1 MKKLSICV
9 PVLNEIDNL
18 ERLILS
24 LRAFA
29 DSHSSYEFE
38 FVFSDNCSTDGS
50 WEKLKEMSLY
60 DQRMRGIR
68 FSRNIGYQ
76 ESILKNYLYSSGDAL
91 IQYDADMQDPLEVMS
106 DFLYEW
112 ERGAQVVMGVR
123 ISRGESKFDQVFRKL
138 GYRFLS
144 WISDDA
150 LKNDIG
156 DFRLVDRKL
165 VEKLKALNTNEIYL
179 RGVVTSLGFRE
190 AYVPYRRRIRIHG
203 LSKFSKIKVMR
214 LGFRG
219 LAMHSNKLLRIFVP
233 IALAI
238 SLLALAGIIW
248 VFALFLSGTAL
259 PKGFSSSQIIL
270 FSILLLNSLFFAI
283 SGEYILKIYS
293 ALYPTEKGFIQDE
306 F

>member
-1 MKKLSICV
+1 
-9 PVLNEIDNL
+9 
-18 ERLILS
+18 
-24 LRAFA
+24 
-29 DSHSSYEFE
+29 
-38 FVFSDNCSTDGS
+38 
-50 WEKLKEMSLY
+50 MSLH
-60 DQRMRGIR
+60 DQRIRGIR

-76 ESILKNYLYSSGDAL
+76 ESILKNHLYSSGDAL

-106 DFLYEW
+106 VFLYEW
-112 ERGAQVVMGVR
+112 DRGAQVVMGVR
-123 ISRGESKFDQVFRKL
+123 ISHSESKFDQIFRKL

-165 VEKLKALNTNEIYL
+165 VEQLKALNTNEIYL

-270 FSILLLNSLFFAI
+270 FSILLLNSLLFAI
-283 SGEYILKIYS
+283 SGEYILKIYG
-293 ALYPTEKGFIQDE
+293 AIYPTEKGFI
-306 F
+306 

>member
-1 MKKLSICV
+1 
-9 PVLNEIDNL
+9 
-18 ERLILS
+18 
-24 LRAFA
+24 
-29 DSHSSYEFE
+29 
-38 FVFSDNCSTDGS
+38 
-50 WEKLKEMSLY
+50 
-60 DQRMRGIR
+60 
-68 FSRNIGYQ
+68 
-76 ESILKNYLYSSGDAL
+76 
-91 IQYDADMQDPLEVMS
+91 MQDPLEVMS

-248 VFALFLSGTAL
+248 VFALFLSGTTL

-283 SGEYILKIYS
+283 SGEYILKIHS
-293 ALYPTEKGFIQDE
+293 ALYPTEKGFIQDK

>member
-18 ERLILS
+18 ERLLLS

-60 DQRMRGIR
+60 DQRIRGIR
-68 FSRNIGYQ
+68 FSRDIGYQ

-248 VFALFLSGTAL
+248 VFALFLSGTTL

-283 SGEYILKIYS
+283 SGEYILKIHS
-293 ALYPTEKGFIQDE
+293 ALYPTEKGFIQDK

>member
-9 PVLNEIDNL
+9 PILNEIDNL
-18 ERLILS
+18 ERLLLS

-60 DQRMRGIR
+60 DQRIRGIR
-68 FSRNIGYQ
+68 FSRDIGYQ

-248 VFALFLSGTAL
+248 VFALFLSGTTL

-283 SGEYILKIYS
+283 SGEYILKIHS
-293 ALYPTEKGFIQDE
+293 ALYPTEKGFIQDK

>member
-18 ERLILS
+18 ERLLLS

-29 DSHSSYEFE
+29 DSHSSYKFE
-38 FVFSDNCSTDGS
+38 FVFSDNCSSDGS

-60 DQRMRGIR
+60 DQRIRGIR

-106 DFLYEW
+106 DFIYEW

-233 IALAI
+233 IALAL

-248 VFALFLSGTAL
+248 VLALFFSGAAL
-259 PKGFSSSQIIL
+259 PKGFSSSQIVL

-283 SGEYILKIYS
+283 LGEYILKIHG
-293 ALYPTEKGFIQDE
+293 ALYPTEKGFIQDK

>member
-1 MKKLSICV
+1 MKKLSICI

-18 ERLILS
+18 ETLLLS
-24 LRAFA
+24 LQAFA

-38 FVFSDNCSTDGS
+38 FVFSDNCSNDGS
-50 WEKLKEMSLY
+50 WEKLKKMSLN
-60 DQRMRGIR
+60 DPRIRGIR

-76 ESILKNYLYSSGDAL
+76 ESILMNYFYSSGDAL
-91 IQYDADMQDPLEVMS
+91 IQYDADMQDPLEVIS
-106 DFLYEW
+106 DFVYEW
-112 ERGAQVVMGVR
+112 EKGAQVVMGVR
-123 ISRGESKFDQVFRKL
+123 ISRDEGKFDQIFRKM

-150 LKNDIG
+150 LKSDVG

-165 VEKLKALNTNEIYL
+165 VEKLKALNTKDVYL
-179 RGVVTSLGFRE
+179 RGVVSSIGFRE
-190 AYVPYRRRIRIHG
+190 AYVPYRRKMRVHG
-203 LSKFSKIKVMR
+203 LSKFSKIKVIK

-219 LAMHSNKLLRIFVP
+219 LAMHSNKILRIFIP

-238 SLLALAGIIW
+238 SLMAFAGILWVLAL
-248 VFALFLSGTAL
+248 FFSGTAL

-270 FSILLLNSLFFAI
+270 FSVLLLNSLFFAI
-283 SGEYILKIYS
+283 SGEYILRIHS
-293 ALYPTEKGFIQDE
+293 ALYPTEKGFIQDN

>member
-18 ERLILS
+18 ERLLLS

>member
-9 PVLNEIDNL
+9 PILNEIDNL
-18 ERLILS
+18 ERLLLS

-60 DQRMRGIR
+60 DQRIRGIR
-68 FSRNIGYQ
+68 FSRDIGYQ

-165 VEKLKALNTNEIYL
+165 VEKLKALNTSEIYL

-248 VFALFLSGTAL
+248 VFALFLSGTTL

-283 SGEYILKIYS
+283 SGEYILKIHS
-293 ALYPTEKGFIQDE
+293 ALYPTEKGFIQDK

>member
-1 MKKLSICV
+1 M
-9 PVLNEIDNL
+9 
-18 ERLILS
+18 S

-60 DQRMRGIR
+60 DQRIRGIR
-68 FSRNIGYQ
+68 FSRDIGYQ

-248 VFALFLSGTAL
+248 VFALFLSGTTL

-283 SGEYILKIYS
+283 SGEYILKIHS
-293 ALYPTEKGFIQDE
+293 ALYPTEKGFIQDK